1 MKTKLTTAFLIC
13 FFANLFIAQT
23 LVKPADIKM
32 PSIATFL
39 KSKGYDIVEQTDTF
53 VKLTNSHKSLLY
65 MDLDT
70 DKKYILF
77 NVNISIVTG
86 TSRAK
91 IDSLINQINN
101 IGIEYFYGSTVSAF
115 KNFIEAFDV
124 DCIAYPKDYNFK
136 ALNKYSIDPKFL
148 TERSGC
154 EVIYLN
160 IMTIHVQESLI
171 ESRIPE
177 SQLKESNA

>member
-1 MKTKLTTAFLIC
+1 MKTKLITAFLIC
-13 FFANLFIAQT
+13 FFTNLFIAQT

-39 KSKGYDIVEQTDTF
+39 KSKGYDIAEQTDTF
-53 VKLTNSHKSLLY
+53 IKLTNSHKSLLY

-101 IGIEYFYGSTVSAF
+101 IGMIRVGY
-115 KNFIEAFDV
+115 
-124 DCIAYPKDYNFK
+124 
-136 ALNKYSIDPKFL
+136 
-148 TERSGC
+148 
-154 EVIYLN
+154 
-160 IMTIHVQESLI
+160 QESQNSLAFRYYFWVHGGYTNETLEDAVAEFFLYQGDAYGLDKDKI
-171 ESRIPE
+171 ISY
-177 SQLKESNA
+177 N